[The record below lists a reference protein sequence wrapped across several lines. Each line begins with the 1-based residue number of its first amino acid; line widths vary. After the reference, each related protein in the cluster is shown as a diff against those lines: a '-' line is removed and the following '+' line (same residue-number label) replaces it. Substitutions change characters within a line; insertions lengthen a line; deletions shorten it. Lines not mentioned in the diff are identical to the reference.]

1 VWHGFAP
8 APRHGRLCC
17 VSTDPITWLD
27 YSEVSD
33 LLDLSPG
40 KVRRL
45 VQERA
50 LLARKQDGAWKIPDL
65 FLRDGGVIADVKG
78 TATLLIDGGYQEDEA
93 LNWFLEPNDMLGTTP
108 IDAIRQGRKT
118 EVRRLAQSLAI

>member
-1 VWHGFAP
+1 
-8 APRHGRLCC
+8 